1 MKKTGKIAVG
11 GIISALSI
19 SFMFLTAVLPFFT
32 YVFPICAGILMIVVN
47 EELGRIWGISVYFTV
62 SILSILI
69 VADKEAALIY
79 IAFFGYYPIIKEK
92 IERLNKALAYI
103 IKLLIFNAS
112 TTISYYLMI
121 KLFGL
126 SAEEFNEFGK
136 YTIPILLGLANIL
149 FFLTDWLLNI
159 LISLYKK
166 QFQAR
171 FHKMFK

>member
-11 GIISALSI
+11 GIISALSVTI
-19 SFMFLTAVLPFFT
+19 MFLTAVLPFLT
-32 YVFPICAGILMIVVN
+32 YVFPICAGILMIVIN
-47 EELGRIWGISVYFTV
+47 EELGRFWGLSVYFSV
-62 SILSILI
+62 SVLSIIIL
-69 VADKEAALIY
+69 ADKEAALMY

-103 IKLLIFNAS
+103 IKLLIFNTS
-112 TTISYYLMI
+112 IIFSYYLMI

-136 YTIPILLGLANIL
+136 YTIPILMLLANIL

-166 QFQAR
+166 QFQTR
-171 FHKMFK
+171 FRKMFK

>member
-11 GIISALSI
+11 GIISALSVTI
-19 SFMFLTAVLPFFT
+19 MFLTAVLPFLT
-32 YVFPICAGILMIVVN
+32 YVFPICAGILMIVIN
-47 EELGRIWGISVYFTV
+47 EELGRFWGLSVYFSV
-62 SILSILI
+62 SVLSIIIL
-69 VADKEAALIY
+69 ADKEAALMY

-103 IKLLIFNAS
+103 IKLLIFNTS
-112 TTISYYLMI
+112 VTFSYYLMI

-136 YTIPILLGLANIL
+136 YTIPILLLLANIL

-166 QFQAR
+166 QFQTR
-171 FHKMFK
+171 FRKMFK

>member
-19 SFMFLTAVLPFFT
+19 TIMFLTTILPFFT

-47 EELGRIWGISVYFTV
+47 EEIGRLWGLSVYFTV
-62 SILSILI
+62 SVLAILI
-69 VADKEAALIY
+69 VADKEAALMY

-103 IKLLIFNAS
+103 IKLLIFNTS
-112 TTISYYLMI
+112 ITISYYLMI

-126 SAEEFNEFGK
+126 SVEEFSEFGK
-136 YTIPILLGLANIL
+136 YTIPILLILANIL

-159 LISLYKK
+159 LVLLYKK
-166 QFQAR
+166 QFQSR
-171 FHKMFK
+171 FRKMFK